1 MKFTISSQEMPAAN
15 IFAVQ
20 ALEKAGGGGIVVFFF
35 FLKRLSAFCFARERR
50 GEHILMSRDVVTIE
64 KGGIAD
70 GDNKNF
76 EAFNCWRI
84 RIRIR
89 RDLLIAILVCMR

>member
-20 ALEKAGGGGIVVFFF
+20 ALEKEGGGGIVVF

-50 GEHILMSRDVVTIE
+50 GENILMSRDVVTIE

-70 GDNKNF
+70 GGNKNF

-84 RIRIR
+84 IR

>member
-1 MKFTISSQEMPAAN
+1 M
-15 IFAVQ
+15 Q
-20 ALEKAGGGGIVVFFF
+20 ALEKEGGGRIVVF

-50 GEHILMSRDVVTIE
+50 GENILMSRDVVTIE
-64 KGGIAD
+64 KGANAD

-84 RIRIR
+84 IR

>member
-1 MKFTISSQEMPAAN
+1 
-15 IFAVQ
+15 
-20 ALEKAGGGGIVVFFF
+20 
-35 FLKRLSAFCFARERR
+35 
-50 GEHILMSRDVVTIE
+50 MSRDVVTIE
-64 KGGIAD
+64 KGANAD

-84 RIRIR
+84 IR